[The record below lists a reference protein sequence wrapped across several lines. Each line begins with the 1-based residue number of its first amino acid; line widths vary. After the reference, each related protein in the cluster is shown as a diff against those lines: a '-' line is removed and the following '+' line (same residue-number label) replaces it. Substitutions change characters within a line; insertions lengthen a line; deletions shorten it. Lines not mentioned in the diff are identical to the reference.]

1 MVGLRFGALLFG
13 LNLVP
18 ALEHVA
24 SGVGGLVT
32 EHVGM
37 AADELL
43 VDGVER
49 IVDAEQVL
57 FRGHLREEDGLEQQV
72 AQFFEELSKLIGK
85 NLGADGPG
93 VFVVPDLLQVKVVR
107 KPAVPE
113 HSGIDPFTKQPRI
126 FKEKPASNRVKV
138 VALKGLKK
146 LV

>member
-1 MVGLRFGALLFG
+1 METKKPMTKTEVLLALAEATGL
-13 LNLVP
+13 
-18 ALEHVA
+18 
-24 SGVGGLVT
+24 T
-32 EHVGM
+32 K
-37 AADELL
+37 
-43 VDGVER
+43 
-49 IVDAEQVL
+49 
-57 FRGHLREEDGLEQQV
+57 QQV